1 MKNLV
6 FILITISLAS
16 SCKKHD
22 AMITEREQ
30 SIKIRYPET
39 AEEKQIV
46 SRISEISDILKK
58 VLRNKEANK
67 EVGAIIKGGFYE
79 DERVLIRDLLSPE
92 SSPAYQTDAVKK
104 LNFKKGAFKSEYNK
118 FAPIQNNI
126 IALNS
131 SDDYLGDIAI
141 YFPYSENF
149 DLPEYITLTPALY
162 EANEGYGFVILD
174 DSEYRTDVNDDYAYR
189 KPTFII
195 TNGGDQVMCANPAW
209 CNDPL
214 PPIPGLNLRR
224 VEIGWARTKENRDN
238 LIGFNKNNCGGN
250 EVAYGR
256 GSGYLRHE
264 SNGLIN
270 DFTNLTVLHFT
281 RLDGRNKTWKANNN
295 LIWDPNWK
303 EDNNEQI
310 FTVWE
315 MDDDTKKE
323 INGSIT
329 TTIKK
334 TINGAD
340 VSVTGTLGFKTT
352 VISREPISHQQ
363 NWTWNA
369 YVGTARNPMQ
379 PNKLKPIQNNALFNY
394 LLGLPGILFMNFSNG
409 EAQDTRFLPN
419 GEAWPIVNL
428 GYLSDITWPYQIV
441 R

>member
-1 MKNLV
+1 MKKLI
-6 FILITISLAS
+6 FILIAVSLAYA
-16 SCKKHD
+16 CKKYEG
-22 AMITEREQ
+22 ISTEEET
-30 SIKIRYPET
+30 STKIRYPET

-46 SRISEISDILKK
+46 ARISEISEILKK
-58 VLRNKEANK
+58 VFKNKEATK
-67 EVGAIIKGGFYE
+67 EVSALIKGGFYE
-79 DERVLIRDLLSPE
+79 DERILIKDLLFPE
-92 SSPAYQTDAVKK
+92 SSPAYQTEAIKK
-104 LNFKKGAFKSEYNK
+104 LNFKKGAFRSEFYK
-118 FAPIQNNI
+118 YTQNNTI
-126 IALNS
+126 TLNS
-131 SDDYLGDIAI
+131 TDDYFGDIAI
-141 YFPYSENF
+141 YFPYSEMFN
-149 DLPEYITLTPALY
+149 LPEYITLTPALY

-174 DSEYRTDVNDDYAYR
+174 DTEYRTDVNDDYAY
-189 KPTFII
+189 KNPTFII
-195 TNGGDQVMCANPAW
+195 TYGGDQIMCSDPAW

-214 PPIPGLNLRR
+214 PPLPGLNLRR

-238 LIGFNKNNCGGN
+238 LIGFNKNNSGGN

-264 SNGLIN
+264 NNGIIT
-270 DFTNLTVLHFT
+270 DFTNIQVLHFT

-295 LIWDPNWK
+295 LVWDANWK
-303 EDNNEQI
+303 ENNNEQI

-323 INGSIT
+323 ISGSIT

-334 TINGAD
+334 TINGAEA
-340 VSVTGTLGFKTT
+340 SVTGTLGFKTT

-369 YVGTARNPMQ
+369 YVGTARNPIQ
-379 PNKLKPIQNNALFNY
+379 PNKLKPIQNNAFFNY
-394 LLGLPGILFMNFSNG
+394 LLGLPGILLMNFSNG
-409 EAQDTRFLPN
+409 EAQDIRFLPN